1 MRSKVL
7 LTFDNWTKVAIPL
20 CVCIFDFF
28 FCVYFPLYIYMYI
41 YTLFTL
47 VSSCVIRG
55 YVLWGGG
62 LGKCYVGG
70 DGKGEK
76 GEDEKY

>member
-1 MRSKVL
+1 
-7 LTFDNWTKVAIPL
+7 
-20 CVCIFDFF
+20 
-28 FCVYFPLYIYMYI
+28 MYI